1 VLLDQGLYE
10 ERYRLTG
17 SVALSL
23 VVSLGMF
30 ALALHASEGEW
41 LALSVLAFV
50 TVTVPCLATAVGRK
64 VAFRADPLGITLGA
78 APLSWPGRD
87 SSPVFI
93 PWSDVAGIVLYSGP
107 KSGEQ
112 GARGRQCIGIQR
124 HPSAPRLPHGNGA
137 ARRCPVPGVAEG
149 ASRQVV
155 AWKLDRERLAAL
167 TAAVAPGIPVIDASA
182 DAEGPAIE
190 GTAFEG
196 TAFEGTAFEGTAFEG
211 TTIRGTAVEGPD
223 PG

>member
-1 VLLDQGLYE
+1 VWLDQGLYE

-17 SVALSL
+17 TVAASL
-23 VVSLGMF
+23 VISLGML

-50 TVTVPCLATAVGRK
+50 TVTVPALAAAASHRI
-64 VAFRADPLGITLGA
+64 AFRADPLGITLGA

-93 PWSDVAGIVLYSGP
+93 PWSDVERIVLYSGP

-112 GARGRQCIGIQR
+112 GAKERTCIGIQR
-124 HPSAPRLPHGNGA
+124 RPGAARLPHGNGP

-149 ASRQVV
+149 ATRQVI
-155 AWKLDRERLAAL
+155 AWRLDRERLAAL
-167 TAAVAPGIPVIDASA
+167 TAAVAPGIAVIDVGAVV
-182 DAEGPAIE
+182 EGPAIE
-190 GTAFEG
+190 G
-196 TAFEGTAFEGTAFEG
+196 
-211 TTIRGTAVEGPD
+211 PD